1 MVGIQRS
8 EIFIEWHGIQRSDT
22 TPVKTNGSAAS
33 SLAWESW

>member
-1 MVGIQRS
+1 MQRS
-8 EIFIEWHGIQRSDT
+8 EIFIESHGIQRSDT